1 MAVVETIKNTRT
13 FLEECWV
20 ELQKVT
26 WPDREQLQN
35 ATIVVLAF
43 TIAISF
49 IIWTMDGI
57 VSFVLR
63 QVMGIFGA

>member
-43 TIAISF
+43 TIAISLV
-49 IIWTMDGI
+49 IWTMDGI

-63 QVMGIFGA
+63 QIMGIFGA

>member
-43 TIAISF
+43 TIAISLIIWLMDNVVRF
-49 IIWTMDGI
+49 IIEQI
-57 VSFVLR
+57 
-63 QVMGIFGA
+63 MGIFGA

>member
-1 MAVVETIKNTRT
+1 MAVSETIKNTRT

-43 TIAISF
+43 TIAISLVIWLMDSVVRV
-49 IIWTMDGI
+49 IIDQI
-57 VSFVLR
+57 
-63 QVMGIFGA
+63 MGIFGA

>member
-35 ATIVVLAF
+35 ATIVVLLF
-43 TIAISF
+43 TIAISI
-49 IIWTMDGI
+49 IIWIMDGAVRFI
-57 VSFVLR
+57 LA